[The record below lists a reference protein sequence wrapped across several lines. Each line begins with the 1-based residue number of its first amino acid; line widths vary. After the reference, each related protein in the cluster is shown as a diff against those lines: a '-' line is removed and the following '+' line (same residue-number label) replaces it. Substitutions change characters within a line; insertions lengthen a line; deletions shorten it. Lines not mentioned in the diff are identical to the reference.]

1 LKEGRTPL
9 HLAAGMAALLAWS
22 AAPAAALEAPDLQ
35 GVLITGYNLG
45 QNGQGWPQ
53 PWKEPLANY
62 NRGGFYLSQARLR
75 ASLPFD
81 STFGAVVQYNLI
93 FADLQEAYLHK
104 SWGTFRLK
112 AGKLRGAGLKSGS
125 GTDETEQTLVIKP
138 RYARLWNEYKRLVN
152 FADFGVQAEKD
163 WMGGRFRHKLFLHNA
178 NRENVFNDEPSFPAG
193 TSTQALGV
201 DYAVE
206 YQVSPYTTL
215 GGHAGAL
222 ADRQWDEF
230 VGSHDFWEV
239 GYWFKSNP
247 VVDASVFH
255 RMDFARFHMM
265 NEALLMSNRLL
276 LHPDDERPMRTWGV
290 STLARFDH
298 SPRWSPF
305 LSYEFVDQSDGYY
318 PDDALQMFKLGTLF
332 RPSPERHPGLRFT
345 GEYVRALEEGG
356 RNRIGNDILYAQL
369 QAVF

>member
-1 LKEGRTPL
+1 
-9 HLAAGMAALLAWS
+9 
-22 AAPAAALEAPDLQ
+22 
-35 GVLITGYNLG
+35 
-45 QNGQGWPQ
+45 
-53 PWKEPLANY
+53 
-62 NRGGFYLSQARLR
+62 
-75 ASLPFD
+75 
-81 STFGAVVQYNLI
+81 
-93 FADLQEAYLHK
+93 
-104 SWGTFRLK
+104 
-112 AGKLRGAGLKSGS
+112 
-125 GTDETEQTLVIKP
+125 
-138 RYARLWNEYKRLVN
+138 
-152 FADFGVQAEKD
+152 
-163 WMGGRFRHKLFLHNA
+163 
-178 NRENVFNDEPSFPAG
+178 
-193 TSTQALGV
+193 
-201 DYAVE
+201 
-206 YQVSPYTTL
+206 
-215 GGHAGAL
+215 
-222 ADRQWDEF
+222 
-230 VGSHDFWEV
+230 V